1 MISVDFLDRGYPKN
15 CKSQFLSEDFIF
27 SRSSC
32 FTYLEGNNGRI
43 KTSEEKKKIKTF
55 GIGRSGRSE
64 GFVSY
69 KTKELLTRARHTS
82 WNVSHL
88 SKQSDFSS
96 TFDLRRTTKTGSK
109 FSVRKAR
116 VVRERRKGLSRE
128 DQPKLLRRWNAAPKS
143 LRIIRKKKRKKC

>member
-1 MISVDFLDRGYPKN
+1 MFYLLRGKQWKNQNFGRKEKNKDFRYWQIGAERGV
-15 CKSQFLSEDFIF
+15 CFLKE
-27 SRSSC
+27 
-32 FTYLEGNNGRI
+32 
-43 KTSEEKKKIKTF
+43 
-55 GIGRSGRSE
+55 
-64 GFVSY
+64 
-69 KTKELLTRARHTS
+69 KELLTRARHTS

-128 DQPKLLRRWNAAPKS
+128 DQRKLLRRWNAAPKS
-143 LRIIRKKKRKKC
+143 LRIIRKKKRGKNVNRCHHKSVHFLTCLDWDLLEWLLALL